1 MKVPYRIEDLGIEF
15 SRFAAKECEVHC
27 ATWRDG
33 DNSHIYKVEMTP
45 HPAGWHASLSNDG
58 RNVGG
63 VTAESRSR
71 CADMAMGAMRAYI
84 VRGHRRTLRS
94 LRRGSDAAYAEL
106 HPYALDLLDKCDSD
120 LSLAQA
126 VESILLK
133 RGIPSERMR
142 GVDFAKAL
150 ELFVVSVAQ
159 TTDPAMPAPNAKE
172 GGAE

>member
-15 SRFAAKECEVHC
+15 SRFAAEECEV
-27 ATWRDG
+27 
-33 DNSHIYKVEMTP
+33 HIYKVEMTP

-94 LRRGSDAAYAEL
+94 LRRDSEAAYAEL
-106 HPYALDLLDKCDSD
+106 HPYELDLLDKCDSD

-133 RGIPSERMR
+133 RGIPCERMR

-150 ELFVVSVAQ
+150 ELFVMSVAQ
-159 TTDPAMPAPNAKE
+159 TTAPALPVAGLK
-172 GGAE
+172 GGVE